1 MCRAARVLRMKK
13 LRFAALERIS
23 GFPCWVPALHWRQ
36 MESAKRGEGGR
47 LLPPCRGLACSRAQ
61 VLLHIFLWPV

>member
-1 MCRAARVLRMKK
+1 MCRAARVLGMKK

-23 GFPCWVPALHWRQ
+23 GFPRRAPALHWRQ

-47 LLPPCRGLACSRAQ
+47 LLPPCRGPAHSW
-61 VLLHIFLWPV
+61 VWILLRVFL